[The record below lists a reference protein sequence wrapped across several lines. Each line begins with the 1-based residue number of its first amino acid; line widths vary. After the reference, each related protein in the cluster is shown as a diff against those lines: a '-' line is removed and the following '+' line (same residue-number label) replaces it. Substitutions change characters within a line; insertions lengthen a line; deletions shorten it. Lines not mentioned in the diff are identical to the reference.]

1 MKKNILVLLVLVVSN
16 FSFSQTDSTDL
27 NIYMTDL
34 ILVDEMDSLM
44 YNAID
49 YGELYFECDISDT
62 VYFNGVNIEISYTSN
77 DQTLYKGVFMKAD
90 LLTNNQLDSNWHLI
104 LDLGKLEKQVVYTIS
119 FSTRDINGLLGPI
132 ITKQFMYAGN

>member
-27 NIYMTDL
+27 NIYMTDP

-104 LDLGKLEKQVVYTIS
+104 MDLGKLEKQVVYTIS